1 MVVLWIIIQGIF
13 VMRGDISARSG
24 ITKIIRVVLV
34 VSLLSSFSYFS
45 TYVVDLFQTTLPNW
59 AAGAITGTPGANAA
73 PHMFDQVWNG
83 SMAIAKAA
91 DAQLTTWDISNA
103 VELALLEGG
112 IGLCL
117 IVAFAVYEI
126 GQIMLGV
133 VIAVGPFVVA
143 GYLFDA
149 TRGIAERWLG
159 KMIGLSILTLLIAIA
174 LTIIL
179 QGDVTYIQTAAA
191 QGALDVETS
200 IAVLMQATLFYALG
214 AVIIVLLPSIAAY
227 IGGGISFHP
236 GQMVAM
242 AMPVARSA
250 RLHRQPCR
258 SHHEEGLTMRHARRL
273 LLLSLLALAGCSHT
287 EELAKAKG
295 PLFPLNPDHWQAAP
309 QDLEAPPAGPNK

>member
-1 MVVLWIIIQGIF
+1 MKVDTFSDFANQYASIFSAGTSNAVSSGLSAIAGPLAAVVVVWIIVQGIL
-13 VMRGDISARSG
+13 VMRGDVSVRSG
-24 ITKIIRVVLV
+24 ITKILRVVLV
-34 VSLLSSFSYFS
+34 VSLLTSFGLFSS
-45 TYVVDLFQTTLPNW
+45 YVVDLFQTSLPNW
-59 AAGAITGTPGANAA
+59 AAGAITGAGGSATTTPG
-73 PHMFDQVWNG
+73 MFDKVWNG

-91 DAQLTTWDISNA
+91 DAQLTAWDIADA

-117 IVAFAVYEI
+117 ILAFAVYEV

-133 VIAVGPFVVA
+133 VIAVGPFVIA
-143 GYLFDA
+143 GYLFDS

-159 KMIGLSILTLLIAIA
+159 KLIGLSILTLLIAIA

-191 QGALDVETS
+191 TGALDIETS

-236 GQMVAM
+236 AQMVAL
-242 AMPVARSA
+242 AMPVARTA
-250 RLHRQPCR
+250 RAI
-258 SHHEEGLTMRHARRL
+258 TAR
-273 LLLSLLALAGCSHT
+273 
-287 EELAKAKG
+287 
-295 PLFPLNPDHWQAAP
+295 
-309 QDLEAPPAGPNK
+309 

>member
-1 MVVLWIIIQGIF
+1 MNVDTFSDFATQYASIFSAGTANAVQSGLSAISGPLMAVIVLWIIVQGIL
-13 VMRGDISARSG
+13 VMRGDVSARSG
-24 ITKIIRVVLV
+24 ITKIVRVVLV

-59 AAGAITGTPGANAA
+59 AANSITGTTGPGTGA
-73 PHMFDQVWNG
+73 PGLFDKVWNE

-91 DAQLTTWDISNA
+91 DAQLSMWDVTA
-103 VELALLEGG
+103 GVELDLLEVG

-117 IVAFAVYEI
+117 IIAFAVYEI

-133 VIAVGPFVVA
+133 VIAVGPFVIA

-174 LTIIL
+174 LNIIL
-179 QGDVTYIQTAAA
+179 QGDATYITTAAA
-191 QGALDVETS
+191 TGALDVQTS
-200 IAVLMQATLFYALG
+200 LAILMQATLFYALG

-236 GQMVAM
+236 SQMVNLV
-242 AMPVARSA
+242 MPAARSVRA
-250 RLHRQPCR
+250 I
-258 SHHEEGLTMRHARRL
+258 
-273 LLLSLLALAGCSHT
+273 
-287 EELAKAKG
+287 
-295 PLFPLNPDHWQAAP
+295 AAP
-309 QDLEAPPAGPNK
+309 TPSPR

>member
-1 MVVLWIIIQGIF
+1 MNVDTFSGFATQYASIFSTGTANAAQSGLSAVSGPLTAVVVIWIIVQGIL

-24 ITKIIRVVLV
+24 ITKILRVVLV
-34 VSLLSSFSYFS
+34 VSLLTSFSYFS
-45 TYVVDLFQTTLPNW
+45 TYIVDLFQNTLPNW
-59 AAGAITGTPGANAA
+59 AAGAITGSSGASTTPG
-73 PHMFDQVWNG
+73 MFDKVWNG

-91 DAQLTTWDISNA
+91 DAQLTPFNISGA

-117 IVAFAVYEI
+117 IIAFAVYEI

-133 VIAVGPFVVA
+133 VIAVGPFVLA

-149 TRGIAERWLG
+149 TRGVAERWLG
-159 KMIGLSILTLLIAIA
+159 KLIGLSILTLLIAIA

-179 QGDVTYIQTAAA
+179 QGDVTYIHTAAA

-236 GQMVAM
+236 SQMVTLM
-242 AMPVARSA
+242 MPVARSA
-250 RLHRQPCR
+250 RSITSPAA
-258 SHHEEGLTMRHARRL
+258 SFK
-273 LLLSLLALAGCSHT
+273 
-287 EELAKAKG
+287 KA
-295 PLFPLNPDHWQAAP
+295 
-309 QDLEAPPAGPNK
+309 

>member
-1 MVVLWIIIQGIF
+1 MKVDTFSDFANQYASIFSAGTSNAVSSGLSAIAGPLAAVVAVWIIVQGIL
-13 VMRGDISARSG
+13 VMRGDVSVRSG
-24 ITKIIRVVLV
+24 ITKILRVVLV
-34 VSLLSSFSYFS
+34 VSLLTSFGLFSS
-45 TYVVDLFQTTLPNW
+45 YVVDLFQTSLPNW
-59 AAGAITGTPGANAA
+59 AAGAITGAGGSATTTPG
-73 PHMFDQVWNG
+73 MFDKVWNG

-91 DAQLTTWDISNA
+91 DAQLTAWDIADA

-117 IVAFAVYEI
+117 ILAFAVYEV

-133 VIAVGPFVVA
+133 VIAVGPFVIA
-143 GYLFDA
+143 GYLFDS

-159 KMIGLSILTLLIAIA
+159 KLIGLSILTLLIAIA

-191 QGALDVETS
+191 TGALDIETS

-236 GQMVAM
+236 AQMVAL
-242 AMPVARSA
+242 AMPVARTA
-250 RLHRQPCR
+250 RAI
-258 SHHEEGLTMRHARRL
+258 TAR
-273 LLLSLLALAGCSHT
+273 
-287 EELAKAKG
+287 
-295 PLFPLNPDHWQAAP
+295 
-309 QDLEAPPAGPNK
+309 

>member
-1 MVVLWIIIQGIF
+1 MNVDTFSGFATQYASIFSTGTANAVQSGLSAISGPLTAVVVLWIIIQGIF

-24 ITKIIRVVLV
+24 ITKILRVVLV
-34 VSLLSSFSYFS
+34 VTLLSSFSYFS

-236 GQMVAM
+236 GQMIAM

-250 RLHRQPCR
+250 RAIASP
-258 SHHEEGLTMRHARRL
+258 SVPTMK
-273 LLLSLLALAGCSHT
+273 
-287 EELAKAKG
+287 KA
-295 PLFPLNPDHWQAAP
+295 
-309 QDLEAPPAGPNK
+309 

>member
-1 MVVLWIIIQGIF
+1 MKVDTFSDFANQYASIFSAGTSNAVSSGLSAIAGPVSAVVVVWIIVQGIL
-13 VMRGDISARSG
+13 VMRGDVSVRSG
-24 ITKIIRVVLV
+24 ITKILRVVLV
-34 VSLLSSFSYFS
+34 VSLLTSFGLFSS
-45 TYVVDLFQTTLPNW
+45 YVVDLFQTSLPNW
-59 AAGAITGTPGANAA
+59 AAGAITGAGGSGATTPG
-73 PHMFDQVWNG
+73 MFDKVWNG

-91 DAQLTTWDISNA
+91 DAQLTTWDVADA

-117 IVAFAVYEI
+117 ILAFAVYEV

-133 VIAVGPFVVA
+133 VIAVGPFVIA
-143 GYLFDA
+143 GYLFDS

-159 KMIGLSILTLLIAIA
+159 KLIGLSILTLLIAIA

-191 QGALDVETS
+191 TGALDVETS

-236 GQMVAM
+236 AQMVAL
-242 AMPVARSA
+242 AMPVARTA
-250 RLHRQPCR
+250 RAI
-258 SHHEEGLTMRHARRL
+258 TAR
-273 LLLSLLALAGCSHT
+273 
-287 EELAKAKG
+287 
-295 PLFPLNPDHWQAAP
+295 
-309 QDLEAPPAGPNK
+309 

>member
-1 MVVLWIIIQGIF
+1 MNVDTFSDFATQYASIFSAGTANAVQSGLSAISGPLMAVVVLWIIVQGIL
-13 VMRGDISARSG
+13 VMRGDVSARSG
-24 ITKIIRVVLV
+24 ITKIVRVVLV

-59 AAGAITGTPGANAA
+59 AANSITGTTGPGTGA
-73 PHMFDQVWNG
+73 PGLFDKVWNE

-91 DAQLTTWDISNA
+91 DAQLSMWDVTA
-103 VELALLEGG
+103 GVELDLLEVG

-117 IVAFAVYEI
+117 IIAFAVYEI

-133 VIAVGPFVVA
+133 VIAVGPFVIA

-174 LTIIL
+174 LNIIL
-179 QGDVTYIQTAAA
+179 QGDATYITTAAA
-191 QGALDVETS
+191 TGALDVQTS
-200 IAVLMQATLFYALG
+200 LAILMQATLFYALG

-236 GQMVAM
+236 SQMVNLV
-242 AMPVARSA
+242 MPAARSVRA
-250 RLHRQPCR
+250 I
-258 SHHEEGLTMRHARRL
+258 
-273 LLLSLLALAGCSHT
+273 
-287 EELAKAKG
+287 
-295 PLFPLNPDHWQAAP
+295 AAP
-309 QDLEAPPAGPNK
+309 TPSPR

>member
-1 MVVLWIIIQGIF
+1 MNVDTFSGFATQYASIFSSGTANAVQSGLGAISGPLTAVVVIWIIVQGIL

-24 ITKIIRVVLV
+24 ITKILRVVLV
-34 VSLLSSFSYFS
+34 VTLLTSFSYFS
-45 TYVVDLFQTTLPNW
+45 TYIVDLFQTTLPNW
-59 AAGAITGTPGANAA
+59 AAGAITGSSSANTTPG
-73 PHMFDQVWNG
+73 MFDKVWNG

-91 DAQLTTWDISNA
+91 DAQLTPFDISGA

-117 IVAFAVYEI
+117 IIAFAVYEI

-133 VIAVGPFVVA
+133 VIAVGPFVLA

-149 TRGIAERWLG
+149 TRGVAERWLG
-159 KMIGLSILTLLIAIA
+159 KLIGLSILTLLIAIA

-227 IGGGISFHP
+227 IGGGVSFHP
-236 GQMVAM
+236 SQMVTLM
-242 AMPVARSA
+242 MPVARSA
-250 RLHRQPCR
+250 RSIASPAA
-258 SHHEEGLTMRHARRL
+258 SFK
-273 LLLSLLALAGCSHT
+273 
-287 EELAKAKG
+287 KA
-295 PLFPLNPDHWQAAP
+295 
-309 QDLEAPPAGPNK
+309 